1 MKNYLLYTLIVLCMF
16 ACGSKSIYSDY
27 QSVSSEMVWHKG
39 QSVDFEFDLKP
50 EEANAKLKLLFRHNV
65 YFRYNNMPV
74 QVVITCN
81 KKKTPPNA
89 LPQVI
94 NIPVR
99 DESGLVTGSALG
111 DIVDVEYLTDI
122 TLPTAGKYNISIL
135 PATMEDVLDAMEIGV
150 EVIP

>member
-1 MKNYLLYTLIVLCMF
+1 MKNYLLYTLIALCMF
-16 ACGSKSIYSDY
+16 ACGSESIYSEY

-39 QSVDFEFDLKP
+39 QSVDFGFDLKP

-81 KKKTPPNA
+81 KKQTQT
-89 LPQVI
+89 QVI

-111 DIVDVEYLTDI
+111 DIVDIEYLTDI
-122 TLPTAGKYNISIL
+122 TLAAAGNYQISIL
-135 PATMEDVLDAMEIGV
+135 SATAEDVLDAMEIGI

>member
-1 MKNYLLYTLIVLCMF
+1 
-16 ACGSKSIYSDY
+16 
-27 QSVSSEMVWHKG
+27 
-39 QSVDFEFDLKP
+39 
-50 EEANAKLKLLFRHNV
+50 
-65 YFRYNNMPV
+65 MPV
-74 QVVITCN
+74 QVIITCN
-81 KKKTPPNA
+81 KKETPPTT

-122 TLPTAGKYNISIL
+122 KLPTAGKYNISIL
-135 PATMEDVLDAMEIGV
+135 PATTEDVLDAMEIGI